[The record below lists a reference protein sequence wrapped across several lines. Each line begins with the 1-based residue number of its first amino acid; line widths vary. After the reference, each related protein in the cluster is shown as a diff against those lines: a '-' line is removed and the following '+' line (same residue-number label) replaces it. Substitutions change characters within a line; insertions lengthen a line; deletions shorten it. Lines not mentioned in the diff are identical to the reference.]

1 MYSINSGGRL
11 VDDNFNFGQA
21 LENGVTRVFEYLPQV
36 IGALLIL
43 IIGYFVAAGLR
54 SLTRRALHRVRFDRS
69 VNVAKGGGVVSR
81 LIESPSRFVS
91 KIVFWAI
98 MLGVISL
105 AVSAL
110 NLPALTAFVGAIYA
124 YLPNVFA
131 AILIFLVASAVSVG
145 AVGLVQRVMGN
156 TPTGRLI
163 SAVVPSI
170 TLSIAVF
177 MILNQLGIA
186 RDIVNI
192 TYTAI
197 MGALALG
204 LALAFGLG
212 GRDVAARILE
222 GAYDAAQANADQA
235 KADLRQAA
243 ANTRREAG
251 RASRRAQAADDAGR
265 S

>member
-1 MYSINSGGRL
+1 MDG
-11 VDDNFNFGQA
+11 NFNIGQA
-21 LENGVTRVFEYLPQV
+21 LENGLSRVFEYLPQV
-36 IGALLIL
+36 LGALLIL
-43 IIGYFVAAGLR
+43 IIGYFVAAALR
-54 SLTRRALHRVRFDRS
+54 SLTRKGLHRLRFDRS
-69 VNVAKGGGVVSR
+69 VNVAQGGGVVSR

-91 KIVFWAI
+91 KVVFWAV

-105 AVSAL
+105 AVAAL
-110 NLPALTAFVGAIYA
+110 DLPALTAFVGAIYA

-131 AILIFLVASAVSVG
+131 AILIFLVASAVSV
-145 AVGLVQRVMGN
+145 AATKFVQRVMGN
-156 TPTGRLI
+156 TSTARLI

-197 MGALALG
+197 VGALALG

-212 GRDVAARILE
+212 GRDVAARILDQ
-222 GAYDAAQANADQA
+222 AYTSAQENADKA
-235 KADLRQAA
+235 KSDVRRAA
-243 ANTRREAG
+243 ANTRRETE
-251 RASRRAQAADDAGR
+251 RAKRKAETGL
-265 S
+265 

>member
-1 MYSINSGGRL
+1 M
-11 VDDNFNFGQA
+11 DDRFNIGQS
-21 LENGVTRVFEYLPQV
+21 LEAGFTKMFEFLPNL

-43 IIGYFVAAGLR
+43 LIGYFVAAALR
-54 SLTRRALHRVRFDRS
+54 SLTRKALHRVRFDRS

-91 KIVFWAI
+91 KIVFWSI

-110 NLPALTAFVGAIYA
+110 SLPALTAFVGAIYA

-145 AVGLVQRVMGN
+145 AVALVQRVMGN
-156 TPTGRLI
+156 TPTGKLI

-197 MGALALG
+197 MGAVALG
-204 LALAFGLG
+204 SALAFGLG

-222 GAYDAAQANADQA
+222 GAYSSAQANAGQA
-235 KADLRQAA
+235 KADMQ
-243 ANTRREAG
+243 
-251 RASRRAQAADDAGR
+251 QAADNTRAEAQRAKDRAQQEDQRGR
-265 S
+265 V

>member
-1 MYSINSGGRL
+1 MRDDTGIGRAIEEG
-11 VDDNFNFGQA
+11 FS
-21 LENGVTRVFEYLPQV
+21 RVFEYLPQL
-36 IGALLIL
+36 IGAILIL
-43 IIGYFVAAGLR
+43 VIGYFVASALR
-54 SLTRRALHRVRFDRS
+54 SLTRKALHRMRFDRS
-69 VNVAKGGGVVSR
+69 VNVARGGGVVAR

-110 NLPALTAFVGAIYA
+110 NLPALTAFVGAIYS
-124 YLPNVFA
+124 YLPNIVA
-131 AILIFLVASAVSVG
+131 AIVIFLVASTVSVAAVS
-145 AVGLVQRVMGN
+145 LVQRVMGN
-156 TPTGRLI
+156 TPTGKLI

-197 MGALALG
+197 IGSVALG

-212 GRDVAARILE
+212 GRDVAAHIL
-222 GAYDAAQANADQA
+222 GQAYGSARANADQA
-235 KADLRQAA
+235 KADMRQAA
-243 ANTRREAG
+243 ANTRRETD
-251 RASRRAQAADDAGR
+251 RAKRKVQEDS
-265 S
+265 

>member
-1 MYSINSGGRL
+1 MN
-11 VDDNFNFGQA
+11 DDFNIAQP
-21 LENGVTRVFEYLPQV
+21 LERGVARVFEFLPNLF
-36 IGALLIL
+36 GALLIL
-43 IIGYFVAAGLR
+43 LIGYFVAAALR
-54 SLTRRALHRVRFDRS
+54 SLTRKALHRMRFDRS
-69 VNVAKGGGVVSR
+69 VNVAKGGGVISR

-91 KIVFWAI
+91 KIVFWAV

-131 AILIFLVASAVSVG
+131 AVLIFLVASAVSAG
-145 AVGLVQRVMGN
+145 AVALVQRVMGN
-156 TPTGRLI
+156 TALAKLI
-163 SAVVPSI
+163 SAVVPSV

-197 MGALALG
+197 MGAVALG

-222 GAYDAAQANADQA
+222 GAYGSAQANAGQA
-235 KADLRQAA
+235 KADMQRAA
-243 ANTRREAG
+243 ENTRREAS
-251 RASRRAQAADDAGR
+251 RAKRRVEEEDESAR

>member
-1 MYSINSGGRL
+1 M
-11 VDDNFNFGQA
+11 DDNFDIGRSLQ
-21 LENGVTRVFEYLPQV
+21 NGVNKVFEYLPQV
-36 IGALLIL
+36 VGALLIL
-43 IIGYFVAAGLR
+43 VIGYFVAVALR
-54 SLTRRALHRVRFDRS
+54 SLTRRALHRLRFDRS

-91 KIVFWAI
+91 KVVFWAV

-156 TPTGRLI
+156 TPTGKLI

-197 MGALALG
+197 MGAVALG

-212 GRDVAARILE
+212 GRDVAARMLE
-222 GAYDAAQANADQA
+222 GAYSAAQANVDQA
-235 KADLRQAA
+235 KSDVRQGA
-243 ANTRREAG
+243 ANARREAG
-251 RASRRAQAADDAGR
+251 RAARRAQAEDDAGR
-265 S
+265 A